1 MPEIRSSCPHCGQ
14 HVAADSGY
22 AGSEMACPSCA
33 RTFVLEPLQEIEP
46 PLAPPL
52 AAAAGQC
59 PSCGAALA
67 RGKVI
72 CNRCDFNLATGKH
85 MTKVRRSAQ
94 SDAEPGEL
102 RWYTTPYPYIGAAL
116 LVLAI
121 FDFLGRNNSTLKFSS
136 VVFTLA
142 YLVAVSLLVLRSAK
156 DDGLVHALLIV
167 LFPPYALFYV
177 CAVNKD
183 KSLIVLWLSGW
194 VAIFALCLIN
204 PHWN

>member
-1 MPEIRSSCPHCGQ
+1 
-14 HVAADSGY
+14 
-22 AGSEMACPSCA
+22 
-33 RTFVLEPLQEIEP
+33 
-46 PLAPPL
+46 
-52 AAAAGQC
+52 
-59 PSCGAALA
+59 LA
-67 RGKVI
+67 RGTVI

-94 SDAEPGEL
+94 SHAEPGED

-116 LVLAI
+116 LVLVT
-121 FDFLGRNNSTLKFSS
+121 FDFLGRNNSSLKFGS

-142 YLVAVSLLVLRSAK
+142 YLVAVSVLVLRSAK
-156 DDGLVHALLIV
+156 DDGLVHALLIF

-183 KSLIVLWLSGW
+183 KSLIILWLSGW
-194 VAIFALCLIN
+194 LALFALFLIN